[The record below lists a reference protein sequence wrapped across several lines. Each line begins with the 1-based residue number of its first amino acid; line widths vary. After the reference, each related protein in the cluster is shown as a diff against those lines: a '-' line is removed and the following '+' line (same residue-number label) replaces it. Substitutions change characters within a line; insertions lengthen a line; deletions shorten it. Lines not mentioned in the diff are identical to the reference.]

1 MKYMRRTAEIH
12 LDRLQKNAQIAKDL
26 EITLILDKLLEYK
39 TSWTQHVN
47 KCLEID
53 YPGLWN
59 TTPQLVDFWRHFWLR
74 KTGTGQQVAQIH
86 DRYMTMIYIYIYM
99 YIYITREFVCVP
111 L

>member
-53 YPGLWN
+53 YPGL
-59 TTPQLVDFWRHFWLR
+59 
-74 KTGTGQQVAQIH
+74 
-86 DRYMTMIYIYIYM
+86 
-99 YIYITREFVCVP
+99 
-111 L
+111 